1 MYSKLGKGH
10 NRVSIILTKNIY
22 NTQSRAGHFKFVFSI
37 SILIYL
43 TARSSPKS
51 IFVSFMIKLLMV
63 VVKPV
68 KVISINS
75 KLFKQ
80 KSYKAQLVHSEV
92 EKEKV
97 EVVFI
102 YKILPDFGR
111 RNIIFILSFPKTF

>member
-1 MYSKLGKGH
+1 
-10 NRVSIILTKNIY
+10 
-22 NTQSRAGHFKFVFSI
+22 
-37 SILIYL
+37 
-43 TARSSPKS
+43 
-51 IFVSFMIKLLMV
+51 MV

-75 KLFKQ
+75 KLLKQ